1 MAKQGLGLLSYTEM
15 CNFTADG
22 ADQNFF
28 FNQAQPSIRR
38 AR

>member
-1 MAKQGLGLLSYTEM
+1 MAERGLGLLSYTEM

-22 ADQNFF
+22 ADQNLF
-28 FNQAQPSIRR
+28 FNQAQPSICR